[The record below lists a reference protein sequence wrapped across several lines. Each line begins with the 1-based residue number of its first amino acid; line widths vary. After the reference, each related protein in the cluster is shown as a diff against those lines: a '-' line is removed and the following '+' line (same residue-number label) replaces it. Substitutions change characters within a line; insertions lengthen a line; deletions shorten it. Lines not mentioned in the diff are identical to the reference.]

1 MVLQFAIPF
10 QSRPAAEASH
20 AVWRTGPY
28 RLIVVIATAQL
39 QLQRGHDARDTRPIS
54 EVSPSPAMAEYALM
68 RRVSIAIWRLFFGR
82 RRVDRRLA
90 AVLVADVAFV
100 GGGTQGD
107 ISRSWRSSQSRSLRS
122 RALAFFGN
130 HDEALAY
137 PRRALA
143 LNHRRLPLNFRYA
156 LLATEIARGR
166 LAIRSPYSVAL
177 DARGVISAMRPYR
190 HMQSRRVAERF
201 FKPSPRGLHIEQRT
215 YGISTGTGS
224 LELSVILFSPDI
236 FTSNVTSETATPSE
250 HDAITRTFGPS
261 SCNDLTVHF

>member
-1 MVLQFAIPF
+1 VLALVEQDAARRQVDEFGCGLDACDQLGVVRGEVAFQNGLQQVVSVSIVPVRFRHGRASHRWTTKVCQIVLQFAIPF

-20 AVWRTGPY
+20 AAWRTGPY

-143 LNHRRLPLNFRYA
+143 LNHGRLPVNFRYA
-156 LLATEIARGR
+156 LLATEIARR
-166 LAIRSPYSVAL
+166 CN
-177 DARGVISAMRPYR
+177 M
-190 HMQSRRVAERF
+190 SRRAMNRHASF
-201 FKPSPRGLHIEQRT
+201 
-215 YGISTGTGS
+215 Y
-224 LELSVILFSPDI
+224 D
-236 FTSNVTSETATPSE
+236 
-250 HDAITRTFGPS
+250 
-261 SCNDLTVHF
+261 